1 MPRHRRKVE
10 NDDGRRGM
18 AVDSLVSGGCI
29 ISGAYLDRSLLF
41 SRCRVNSYCKLH
53 EAVLLPGVNV
63 GRHSRLKRVVVDRG
77 CRIPEGTVVGED
89 PVALHELDFEQAGF
103 AWIDCHDESQSVV
116 SFVRRAR
123 DGSFAVVV
131 LNFTPVPRHGYRI
144 GVPVPGR
151 YREIFNGDSRYYGGG
166 DVGNNGRLEATSAPW
181 MGQPAQLE
189 LALPPLAGLIV
200 MLDGA

>member
-1 MPRHRRKVE
+1 MHGKGSLFTKMPGDEWQKFANLRLLLSYQATMPGKKLGFMGNEFGQRNEWYSQRELDWALLADAGH
-10 NDDGRRGM
+10 
-18 AVDSLVSGGCI
+18 GG
-29 ISGAYLDRSLLF
+29 
-41 SRCRVNSYCKLH
+41 VQ
-53 EAVLLPGVNV
+53 
-63 GRHSRLKRVVVDRG
+63 RLARDLN
-77 CRIPEGTVVGED
+77 RIYRDTA
-89 PVALHELDFEQAGF
+89 ALHELDFEQAGF
-103 AWIDCHDESQSVV
+103 AWIDCHDANQSVV

-144 GVPVPGR
+144 GVPAPGH
-151 YREIFNGDSRYYGGG
+151 YRELFNSDSRYYGGG

-200 MLDGA
+200 MPEGA